1 MPRNRV
7 TRFTLAA
14 MVLTAAGSV
23 TAAPI
28 LPAPTGPS
36 PVGRRVLRWTDVSRR
51 EVLSPSASDRREL
64 VAVIWYP
71 ASPSAQ
77 ARPAPYIDDIDR
89 IVKGLSRD
97 EASLARKG
105 VAHAVANA
113 PVADAT
119 TSWPVVFLS
128 PGSGMLPGLYTTFS
142 EDLASHGFVI
152 VGIDHPYDDRSV
164 LLSDG
169 RVVKQAKQ
177 PPGGEALLRFER
189 ERVTVRAE
197 DLRFALD
204 QLTRIEGGELADPLR
219 GHLDL
224 GRIGVLGH
232 SVGGMTAA
240 EFCQRDTR
248 VRACSNLDGVVA
260 AMPAYVAPASGID
273 RPFLFMQKAF
283 PAVRGETKDAAEQR
297 VNMLRARAD
306 TVFAGVRDGRSYRVT
321 ITGAT
326 HESFS
331 DLEVLTKDAPRHQQ
345 LLALVRDYV
354 RAFFDRNLKGD
365 TATLLDRE
373 PTDAAVRVERF
384 DPR

>member
-1 MPRNRV
+1 MRNTAIGPV
-7 TRFTLAA
+7 LIVAVLA
-14 MVLTAAGSV
+14 TAGAV
-23 TAAPI
+23 EAAPI
-28 LPAPTGPS
+28 LPSPTGS
-36 PVGRRVLRWTDVSRR
+36 YPVGRRVLRWTDASRPEVLSSASTDRR
-51 EVLSPSASDRREL
+51 EV
-64 VAVIWYP
+64 VAWIWYP
-71 ASPSAQ
+71 ASPSAPS
-77 ARPAPYIDDIDR
+77 RPAPYVDEIDR
-89 IVKGLSRD
+89 IAKGLSRG

-119 TSWPVVFLS
+119 MSWPVVFLS
-128 PGSGMLPGLYTTFS
+128 PGSGMVPALYTTFS
-142 EDLASHGFVI
+142 EDLASHGFVV

-177 PPGGEALLRFER
+177 PPGGEELLRFER
-189 ERVTVRAE
+189 ERVVVRTE
-197 DLRFALD
+197 DLSFALD
-204 QLTRIEGGELADPLR
+204 QLSRIQDGELADPLR

-224 GRIGVLGH
+224 RRVGVLGH

-248 VRACSNLDGVVA
+248 VRACGNLDGVVA
-260 AMPAYVAPASGID
+260 AMPAYVAPANGID
-273 RPFLFMQKAF
+273 RPFLFMQKPF
-283 PAVRGETKDAAEQR
+283 PAVRGETKEAAEQR
-297 VNMLRARAD
+297 VNTLRARAD
-306 TVFAGVRDGRSYRVT
+306 TVFAGVRGGRSYRVT

-331 DLEVLTKDAPRHQQ
+331 DLEVLMKDAPRHQQ

-373 PTDAAVRVERF
+373 PTDGAVRVERF